1 MPQHKQFK
9 KALKVN
15 EKARQRNKAM
25 KSRVASMVKKI
36 QNAETQEDALTVFRD
51 VVSVI
56 DSTARKGIMK
66 KNTAARKKS
75 RLSKRIAAME

>member
-1 MPQHKQFK
+1 MPQHKQFE
-9 KALKVN
+9 KAIKVN
-15 EKARQRNKAM
+15 EKARQRNKAK

-36 QNAETQEDALTVFRD
+36 QSAETKEEALTVFKD

-56 DSTARKGIMK
+56 DSAARKGVMK

-75 RLSKRIAAME
+75 RLSKSIAAME